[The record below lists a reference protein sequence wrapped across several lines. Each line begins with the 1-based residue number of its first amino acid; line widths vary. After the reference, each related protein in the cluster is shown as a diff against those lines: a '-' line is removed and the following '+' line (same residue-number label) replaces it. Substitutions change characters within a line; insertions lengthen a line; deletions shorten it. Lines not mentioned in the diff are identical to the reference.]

1 MAGPWE
7 QYQGQDKGPWSEYSA
22 FPQFPKPEEKPDT
35 GFTGALKS
43 SYETLKGE
51 AALVAGKTG
60 IMSLEE
66 AEKYYAGQQEKARK
80 AFKPTEE
87 GWTEAPLTKF
97 KELLGGS
104 VPYMAAPIGAA
115 VGVATLPV
123 SGTAATVLGLGA
135 AGAASAAQF
144 TGSNLARQMD
154 TGKSLAQTDLVE
166 AGTAAIPQAALDTLS
181 FKLMPGVG
189 RIFGQAGVKISD
201 DVAQQVAKKGI
212 AATAGEYALSGVK
225 IAGIEGGTEAAQ
237 QFFERLQAGLN
248 IADEEARKEYY
259 ENFIG
264 GAVLGSTIGVG
275 GRAYEKAFPRKA
287 AQADEPNVTL
297 QEKPLTTPTTL
308 ALPSPEEIILN
319 EREYDPLKNPI
330 GNFSSDELTPDQI
343 KYIDADRKA
352 NGKPKLKSYSLEDL
366 VDAVNHSDETAAAKQ
381 GIIDNLLTFK
391 TGYTGEVDLT
401 PDDVYNVARQKNV
414 ETQTQGFNDFLRRA
428 TGSEDVMNMS
438 QPQLFSAFEALSK
451 LEPSEELMILPEG
464 TNAVRFSEQ
473 QYEKA
478 LRGLESV
485 YDEFGT
491 SSLGRTSVI
500 QEIKDFA
507 GLERDA
513 DAEAL
518 YRQALRRN
526 DLEENLR
533 EVKTTEGTKTVP
545 EVSFAGKIEPLPS
558 GFDIRYQTFKQGVE
572 PAEYEIKNG
581 SVVIDRAKTAED
593 AQKVLDKQTKINQE
607 LVKRPEAEIA
617 KLEKAIA
624 NRNTALDIQRAKGFG
639 DTLGFRKLAAELDAR
654 NKVDQKS
661 IEVHRTD
668 IQNFNNPLK
677 IVPVG
682 EKPITSKKYVF
693 YEGDK
698 PVASFGD
705 KYQAEQFGIMK
716 LDEGILGQIIET
728 GPKTKGVLPKRYA
741 AFAAKEMQR
750 RKGELPKGIEV
761 RKSIYT
767 EKVDENLEKLR
778 QQLLPTLKRFGLEKV
793 GLRIVNSIAD
803 GKADGSYVQ
812 ALIKIAVDA
821 KNPMGTLRHES
832 IHALKELGAFTPE
845 EWKVLSNKAKSE
857 WIGKYIKPNMLNA
870 YREQYLAENK
880 SLKGFDE
887 YIQEEA
893 IAEAFADFANTKP
906 PAGLIGNLFFRLNK
920 FFEALG
926 NAFKRLGFK
935 TANDI
940 FQKVERGE
948 AKPTKVAVSEKE
960 KLQFKPEDFSQI
972 ESGLDGYLTEQ
983 EENLRQN
990 YIYNNR
996 GRNELG
1002 KALENNDA
1010 YQDALQQNLDAIG
1023 TPNTITMYRG
1033 RDITK
1038 RWTDSQGKYL
1048 NVSSSKKLAENFRK
1062 ASMTKPE
1069 NWTVDTF
1076 LVPKDAIIGLGHPE
1090 EREFIINMNKGVE
1103 IVGIT
1108 AEPTTIENI
1117 VQPKLKVPEEIRK
1130 IGENL
1135 VGAPPNA
1142 RTVKDRTA
1150 LVRKMTN
1157 LLEHPYSMYDD
1168 SKGWYERSGD
1178 TIRQIA
1184 RGDEKLMEKIVRL
1197 MSLYSQANSLG
1208 GNVTALV
1215 KSLSQLAKGESTA
1228 YAGRFPSTTAEVIPQ
1243 ILAAKNFDT
1252 DLKGVND
1259 KLMNFYHNLHDGTFK
1274 DDTFED
1280 STTIDR
1286 WMMRLFG
1293 YPHNEDREAGG
1304 ASAVSATQYKY
1315 AKDLIRRIAE
1325 ANEKK
1330 TGEKLAPRQI
1340 QAVLWTYVK
1349 NSSDAA
1355 KAKEEGRPFK
1365 PTTVDFSDYINRAT
1379 ANITWESRPSTSIDL
1394 IPGIHKASR
1403 KEQDDFN
1410 RAVRKI
1416 FENDDGSSKIFEL
1429 LNEGVLYSSQN
1440 SIGAY
1445 ENQIAPNVITRLV
1458 LEKDDKGHVTEIADK
1473 AAAIIGY
1480 VTKQD
1485 AVPWYRADPTAS
1497 GKMASKGYKVST
1509 TETVT
1514 PEFEEKLF
1522 KHLDKEMP
1530 GVGFTRVDNSF
1541 DFINFRGDDGKPF
1554 FMSDKEYIT
1563 KLQKAL
1569 ETFSPDV
1576 DFTIDPFKTES
1587 AYIFNNWKENPD
1599 GQSYLERFGSRQLSD
1614 IRPTLDNWSK
1624 AYTDLAEQY
1633 GREYGWDKGEGLQK
1647 GERARIRPP
1656 ETEEFKDWIGDSVAV
1671 DENLNPILFY
1681 HGTDQDITTF
1691 KPSKE
1696 GALGKGIYLTPDP
1709 EYASNYTRE
1718 SQFGEK
1724 RGTGANVIPLY
1735 ARVEFPLIINYKR
1748 GFDPAI
1754 QALEKLGLS
1763 NDKAAD
1769 IVEKAYEDKGN
1780 LTGEIMSRA
1789 KKVGHDA
1796 IFYMDEDGKTI
1807 REAVVFDPR
1816 QVKSAFAQKPT
1827 KESKDIRYSLRDTV
1841 DPTIWGSVDRTTTKR
1856 EEKGFIQRLLSSIF
1870 PDSAADFRFKY
1881 INALEG
1887 IERQTKEKGRLFGDK
1902 ELLAENSA
1910 LAAALQS
1917 LRAAGVAASSFRDGI
1932 PVYDKGYTYVTD
1944 NDGKNKGLIPI
1955 FEPLAKY
1962 GDPEIFR
1969 LFQFYAATKRGK
1981 RLMADGREKLF
1992 TADDIAKGEALEKQ
2006 FPEFKTVFNEYQ
2018 IYNKGLVDYMKA
2030 TGVISDAEAKIWT
2043 QNWDYIPFYRQLEG
2057 DTTAGPKVFSS
2068 LSGVSKPKKLKGGQ
2082 EELADFM
2089 ETIVRNSRAAIEAGM
2104 KNEAARRAIRDAKAL
2119 GTAEE
2124 LKESDTGADIVN
2136 VKENGKTK
2144 YYRVADPLLVKSM
2157 QSLNMPQLEL
2167 ISFLGKPA
2175 EILRNFVT
2183 KDPGFILA
2191 NLGRDSLQA
2200 WITSGTKMRPVVDTF
2215 QEFGNTLFKQS
2226 PVANALARAGMTGYD
2241 FAGDVKSTSDQV
2253 MKELRKRGGA
2263 RTVGEKALL
2272 PISALWDALEQGS
2285 HASDMATRV
2294 AIYKQTLERTGS
2306 EAEAMYQAMEVL
2318 NFSRRG
2324 ASPTVRMLAAM
2335 IPFLNARI
2343 QGLDVLYRSGWGEMA
2358 TENKDA
2364 MKKAFAVRAL
2374 TMMGMSMLYWFLVS
2388 DEDEYKK
2395 LTKEER
2401 DNYWIVPGL
2410 EVGDKPF
2417 RFPIP
2422 FELGVIFKVIP
2433 ERVLETAFGSDTG
2446 KDLKES
2452 MVRQLTGTLAV
2463 SPPQAFLPI
2472 LENLTNYSLFTGEPL
2487 VGRGLQDLEPKYQFT
2502 SGTSQ
2507 MFKDLGAL
2515 TNISP
2520 IKIENLVRGYT
2531 GTLGTYAV
2539 QALDAIYRG
2548 EGDPVKATMRTEQMP
2563 VIKRFFATDSGTVS
2577 AYYDLKEEVDT
2588 AVRTVNMLE
2597 RTGKGEELREYLQG
2611 KGKVYLMKDYVNALE
2626 KNMKQIREARRVIL
2640 DSKDKTADEK
2650 RQYLDSLHDM
2660 EVRLTENIRSIRKQF
2675 Q

>member
-7 QYQGQDKGPWSEYSA
+7 QYQGQEKGPWSQYSSVSTE
-22 FPQFPKPEEKPDT
+22 PEVKPDT
-35 GFTGALKS
+35 GFTGAAKS
-43 SYETLKGE
+43 SYEMLKGE
-51 AALVAGKTG
+51 AALLAGKTG
-60 IMSLEE
+60 IMGLEE
-66 AEKYYAGQQEKARK
+66 AEKYYLGQQDKARK

-104 VPYMAAPIGAA
+104 VPYMAAPIAAGAA
-115 VGVATLPV
+115 AAALPV
-123 SGTAATVLGLGA
+123 TGIAGTALALGA
-135 AGAASAAQF
+135 AGAASATQF
-144 TGSNLARQMD
+144 TGSNLSRQMD
-154 TGKSLAQTDLVE
+154 TGKSLAQTDLLN
-166 AGTAAIPQAALDTLS
+166 AGATAIPQAALDTLS
-181 FKLMPGVG
+181 FKLMPGIG
-189 RIFGQAGVKISD
+189 RIFNQAGVKISD
-201 DVAQQVAKKGI
+201 DVAQEVAKKGI
-212 AATAGEYALSGVK
+212 AATAGEYALSGAK

-248 IADEEARKEYY
+248 IADEEARKEYF
-259 ENFIG
+259 ESFVG
-264 GAVLGSTIGVG
+264 GAVLGGTIGVG
-275 GRAYEKAFPRKA
+275 GRAYERAFPRKET
-287 AQADEPNVTL
+287 DLTKSTL

-343 KYIDADRKA
+343 KYIDIDRKA

-381 GIIDNLLTFK
+381 GIIDNLLTVK
-391 TGYTGEVDLT
+391 TGYTGEVELT
-401 PDDVYNVARQKNV
+401 PDDIYNVSRQKNV
-414 ETQTQGFNDFLRRA
+414 ETKTQGFNDFLRRA

-451 LEPSEELMILPEG
+451 LDTSPELMILPEG
-464 TNAVRFSEQ
+464 TNAVRFSEK
-473 QYEKA
+473 QYENA

-518 YRQALRRN
+518 YRQAIRRN

-533 EVKTTEGTKTVP
+533 EIKTTEGAKTVP

-558 GFDIRYQTFKQGVE
+558 GFDIRYQSFKQGVE
-572 PAEYEIKNG
+572 PESYEVKNG
-581 SVVIDRAKTAED
+581 SVVIQKVKTAEE
-593 AQKVLDKQTKINQE
+593 AQKVLDKQTKINEQ
-607 LVKRPEAEIA
+607 LAKRPEAEIA
-617 KLEKAIA
+617 KIEKAIA
-624 NRNTALDIQRAKGFG
+624 NRNNALDIQRAKGFG

-654 NKVDQKS
+654 NKVDEKS
-661 IEVHRTD
+661 IEVHRAD
-668 IQNFNNPLK
+668 IQNFTNPLK
-677 IVPVG
+677 IEPVG

-698 PVASFGD
+698 PLASFGD
-705 KYQAEQFGIMK
+705 KYQAEEFGIMK

-750 RKGELPKGIEV
+750 RKGELPKGIEIK
-761 RKSIYT
+761 KSIYN
-767 EKVDENLEKLR
+767 EKVDENLDKLR
-778 QQLLPTLKRFGLEKV
+778 QQLLPALKRFGLEKV
-793 GLRIVNSIAD
+793 GLRIVNSVAD

-845 EWKVLSNKAKSE
+845 EWKVLTNKAKSE

-880 SLKGFDE
+880 NLKGFDE

-906 PAGLIGNLFFRLNK
+906 PAGLIGNIFFRLNN

-926 NAFKRLGFK
+926 NTFKRLGFK
-935 TANDI
+935 TAADV
-940 FQKVERGE
+940 FKKVERGE
-948 AKPTKVAVSEKE
+948 AKPTKAPVAEAEKFKAKEEPEPE
-960 KLQFKPEDFSQI
+960 KP
-972 ESGLDGYLTEQ
+972 
-983 EENLRQN
+983 
-990 YIYNNR
+990 
-996 GRNELG
+996 
-1002 KALENNDA
+1002 
-1010 YQDALQQNLDAIG
+1010 
-1023 TPNTITMYRG
+1023 
-1033 RDITK
+1033 
-1038 RWTDSQGKYL
+1038 
-1048 NVSSSKKLAENFRK
+1048 
-1062 ASMTKPE
+1062 
-1069 NWTVDTF
+1069 
-1076 LVPKDAIIGLGHPE
+1076 
-1090 EREFIINMNKGVE
+1090 
-1103 IVGIT
+1103 
-1108 AEPTTIENI
+1108 
-1117 VQPKLKVPEEIRK
+1117 RK
-1130 IGENL
+1130 IGSRI
-1135 VGAPPNA
+1135 VGSPPDA
-1142 RTVKDRTA
+1142 QTEQARTA
-1150 LVRKMTN
+1150 LVKKMTN
-1157 LLEHPYSMYDD
+1157 LLEHPYAMYDE
-1168 SKGWYERSGD
+1168 SKDWYERSGD
-1178 TIRQIA
+1178 TIRQIT
-1184 RGDEKLMEKIVRL
+1184 RGDNALMEKVVRL
-1197 MSLYSQANSLG
+1197 MSIYSQANSLG

-1215 KSLSQLAKGESTA
+1215 KSLSQLASGEPTA
-1228 YAGRFPSTTAEVIPQ
+1228 VAGRFPEQTSKIIPEA
-1243 ILAAKNFDT
+1243 LAAKEFDT
-1252 DLKGVND
+1252 NLRGVDD
-1259 KLMNFYHNLHDGTFK
+1259 KLMNFYRNLHDGAFK
-1274 DDTFED
+1274 QNTFEN
-1280 STTIDR
+1280 SSTIDR

-1293 YPHNEDREAGG
+1293 YPHSEDREVGG
-1304 ASAVSATQYKY
+1304 ANSVSATQYKY
-1315 AKDLIRRIAE
+1315 AKDLISRIAD

-1330 TGEKLAPRQI
+1330 TGEKLSPRQI
-1340 QAVLWTYVK
+1340 QAVLWTYVR
-1349 NSSDAA
+1349 NTSDAA
-1355 KAKEEGRPFK
+1355 KAEKEGKKFEPK
-1365 PTTVDFSDYINRAT
+1365 AVDFSDYINRAT

-1403 KEQDDFN
+1403 KDQDDFN
-1410 RAVRKI
+1410 RAVRNI
-1416 FENDDGSSKIFEL
+1416 FENKDGSSKIFEL

-1458 LEKDDKGHVTEIADK
+1458 LEKDEKGHVTELADK

-1497 GKMASKGYKVST
+1497 GKMASKGYKVIT
-1509 TETVT
+1509 GETIT
-1514 PEFEEKLF
+1514 PEFEDKLF
-1522 KHLDKEMP
+1522 KHLNTAMP

-1554 FMSDKEYIT
+1554 FMSDKEYIK
-1563 KLQKAL
+1563 KLQDAL
-1569 ETFSPDV
+1569 ETFSSDV
-1576 DFTIDPFKTES
+1576 TFNIKPFKTES
-1587 AYIFNNWKENPD
+1587 AYISNNWKEDTN
-1599 GQSYLERFGSRQLSD
+1599 GEGYLGRFGSRQLTD
-1614 IRPTLDNWSK
+1614 IQPTLDDWSK
-1624 AYTDLAEQY
+1624 AYTDLADKY
-1633 GREYGWDKGEGLQK
+1633 GKEYGWDKGEGLQR
-1647 GERARIRPP
+1647 GERARIKPP
-1656 ETEEFKDWIGDSVAV
+1656 ETEEFKEYIGDSVAI
-1671 DENLNPILFY
+1671 DENGNPILFY

-1696 GALGKGIYLTPDP
+1696 GALGKGIYITPNA
-1709 EYASNYTRE
+1709 EYASSYTE
-1718 SQFGEK
+1718 ENAFGEK

-1735 ARVEFPLIINYKR
+1735 ARVENPVVITYKL
-1748 GFDPAI
+1748 GYDPAV
-1754 QALEKLGLS
+1754 QALEALGV
-1763 NDKAAD
+1763 NTDKAID
-1769 IVEKAYEDKGN
+1769 IIEKANEEKGN
-1780 LTGEIMSRA
+1780 PTTEIMSRA
-1789 KKVGHDA
+1789 KKAGHDA
-1796 IFYMDEDGKTI
+1796 IFYMEEDGKTI
-1807 REAVVFDPR
+1807 REAVVFDPS

-1841 DPTIWGSVDRTTTKR
+1841 DPSIWGSVDRTTTKR

-1887 IERQTKEKGRLFGDK
+1887 IERQTTKKGEMFGEK

-1917 LRAAGVAASSFRDGI
+1917 MRAAGVAASSFRDGI

-1962 GDPEIFR
+1962 GDAEIYR
-1969 LFQFYAATKRGK
+1969 LFQFYAATRRGK
-1981 RLMADGREKLF
+1981 RLMADGRERLF
-1992 TADDIAKGEALEKQ
+1992 TPEDITKGDALEKQ

-2043 QNWDYIPFYRQLEG
+2043 QNWDYIPFYRQLDGES
-2057 DTTAGPKVFSS
+2057 TAGPKVFSS
-2068 LSGVSKPKKLKGGQ
+2068 LSGVSKPKKLKGGE

-2104 KNEAARRAIRDAKAL
+2104 KNEAARRAVRDAKAL
-2119 GTAEE
+2119 GTAQE
-2124 LKESDTGADIVN
+2124 LKESETGNDIVN
-2136 VKENGKTK
+2136 IKENGKTK
-2144 YYRVADPLLVKSM
+2144 YYRVDDPLLVKSM
-2157 QSLNMPQLEL
+2157 QALNMPQLEL

-2175 EILRNFVT
+2175 ELLRNFVT

-2200 WITSGTKMRPVVDTF
+2200 WITSGTKMRPVIDTF

-2241 FAGDVKSTSDQV
+2241 FAGDVKSTSEQV
-2253 MKELRKRGGA
+2253 MKELRKRGDA
-2263 RTVGEKALL
+2263 RTTGEKALL
-2272 PISALWDALEQGS
+2272 PITALWDALEQGS

-2324 ASPTVRMLAAM
+2324 ASPTIRMLAAM

-2343 QGLDVLYRSGWGEMA
+2343 QGLDVLYRSGWGKMA
-2358 TENKDA
+2358 TENKDV

-2388 DEDEYKK
+2388 DTEEYEK

-2401 DNYWIVPGL
+2401 DNYWIVPGVEL
-2410 EVGDKPF
+2410 NGKPF

-2422 FELGVIFKVIP
+2422 FELGVVFKVIP

-2452 MVRQLTGTLAV
+2452 MFRQLTGTLGV

-2507 MFKDLGAL
+2507 MSKDLGAQL
-2515 TNISP
+2515 NISP

-2563 VIKRFFATDSGTVS
+2563 IIKRFFATDAGTVA

-2588 AVRTVNMLE
+2588 AVRTVNFLE
-2597 RTGKGEELREYLQG
+2597 RTGDMEGMREYLEG
-2611 KGKVYLMKDYVNALE
+2611 KGKVYLLKDYIRSLE
-2626 KNMKQIREARRVIL
+2626 NDMKQIREARRVINE
-2640 DSKDKTADEK
+2640 SKDKPADEK
-2650 RQYLDSLHDM
+2650 REYLDRLHDM
-2660 EVRLTENIRSIRKQF
+2660 EIQLTQNIRAIRKQN
-2675 Q
+2675 

>member
-7 QYQGQDKGPWSEYSA
+7 QYQGQEKGPWSQYASVSTE
-22 FPQFPKPEEKPDT
+22 PEVKPDT

-51 AALVAGKTG
+51 AALLAGKTG
-60 IMSLEE
+60 IMSLDE

-87 GWTEAPLTKF
+87 GWTEAPVTKF

-104 VPYMAAPIGAA
+104 VPYMAAPLAAAGAA
-115 VGVATLPV
+115 AALPVTGTVATV
-123 SGTAATVLGLGA
+123 ATLGA

-144 TGSNLARQMD
+144 TGSNLSRQMD
-154 TGKSLAQTDLVE
+154 TGKSLAQTDLLE
-166 AGTAAIPQAALDTLS
+166 AGSAAIPQAALDTLS
-181 FKLMPGVG
+181 FKLMPGIG
-189 RIFGQAGVKISD
+189 RIFNQAGVKITD
-201 DVAQQVAKKGI
+201 DVARDVAKKGI

-264 GAVLGSTIGVG
+264 GAVLGGTIGVG

-287 AQADEPNVTL
+287 EQPDLTASTL

-330 GNFSSDELTPDQI
+330 GNFSSDELTPEQI
-343 KYIDADRKA
+343 KYIDNDRKA

-381 GIIDNLLTFK
+381 GIIDNLLTVK
-391 TGYTGEVDLT
+391 TGYKSEVDLT
-401 PDDVYNVARQKNV
+401 PDDIYNVAQQKNV

-451 LEPSEELMILPEG
+451 LEPSEELLILPEG
-464 TNAVRFSEQ
+464 TNAVRFSEK

-478 LRGLESV
+478 LAGLESV

-572 PAEYEIKNG
+572 PEAYEIKNG
-581 SVVIDRAKTAED
+581 SVVIDRAKTKEEAD
-593 AQKVLDKQTKINQE
+593 KILDKQTKINEQ
-607 LVKRPEAEIA
+607 LVKKPEADIA

-624 NRNTALDIQRAKGFG
+624 NRNAALDVQRAKGYG
-639 DTLGFRKLAAELDAR
+639 DTLGFRKLSAELDAR

-661 IEVHRTD
+661 IEVHQAD
-668 IQNFNNPLK
+668 IQNFRNPLK

-682 EKPITSKKYVF
+682 EKPVTKQKYVM
-693 YEGDK
+693 YEGEK
-698 PVASFGD
+698 PVASFGE
-705 KYQAEQFGIMK
+705 KAQAEEYGIMK
-716 LDEGILGQIIET
+716 LDEDMLQRIIET

-741 AFAAKEMQR
+741 AYAAKEMKR

-761 RKSIYT
+761 KKSIYT
-767 EKVDENLEKLR
+767 DKVDENFEKLR
-778 QQLLPTLKRFGLEKV
+778 QQLLPALKRFGLEKV
-793 GLRIVNSIAD
+793 GLRVVKSIAD
-803 GKADGSYVQ
+803 GKADGSYIQ
-812 ALIKIAVDA
+812 ELIKVAYDA
-821 KNPMGTLRHES
+821 KNPMATLRHES
-832 IHALKELGAFTPE
+832 IHALKELGAFTPD
-845 EWKVLSNKAKSE
+845 EWKVLTNKAKSD
-857 WIGKYIKPNMLNA
+857 WIKKYIKPNIMEG
-870 YREQYLAENK
+870 YRNQYIAENGN
-880 SLKGFDE
+880 LRGFDE
-887 YIQEEA
+887 FIQEEA

-906 PAGLIGNLFFRLNK
+906 PAGLIGNIFFRIGRL
-920 FFEALG
+920 FEALG
-926 NAFKRLGFK
+926 NTFKRLGFK
-935 TANDI
+935 TADDI

-948 AKPTKVAVSEKE
+948 AKPTRAAVSEAE
-960 KLQFKPEDFSQI
+960 KFKQAEEQPE
-972 ESGLDGYLTEQ
+972 
-983 EENLRQN
+983 
-990 YIYNNR
+990 
-996 GRNELG
+996 
-1002 KALENNDA
+1002 
-1010 YQDALQQNLDAIG
+1010 
-1023 TPNTITMYRG
+1023 
-1033 RDITK
+1033 
-1038 RWTDSQGKYL
+1038 
-1048 NVSSSKKLAENFRK
+1048 
-1062 ASMTKPE
+1062 
-1069 NWTVDTF
+1069 
-1076 LVPKDAIIGLGHPE
+1076 
-1090 EREFIINMNKGVE
+1090 
-1103 IVGIT
+1103 
-1108 AEPTTIENI
+1108 
-1117 VQPKLKVPEEIRK
+1117 QPRK
-1130 IGENL
+1130 IGKRI
-1135 VGAPPNA
+1135 VGAPPDVSTEQA
-1142 RTVKDRTA
+1142 RTA
-1150 LVRKMTN
+1150 LVKKMTN
-1157 LLEHPYSMYDD
+1157 LLEHPYAMYDE
-1168 SKGWYERSGD
+1168 SKDWYERSGD
-1178 TIRQIA
+1178 TIRQVA
-1184 RGDEKLMEKIVRL
+1184 RGDAQLMEKIVRL
-1197 MSLYSQANSLG
+1197 MSIYSQANSLG

-1215 KSLSQLAKGESTA
+1215 KSLGQLARGEPTA
-1228 YAGRFPSTTAEVIPQ
+1228 VAGRFPEQTSKIIPEA
-1243 ILAAKNFDT
+1243 LAAKEFDT
-1252 DLKGVND
+1252 NLKGVSD
-1259 KLMNFYHNLHDGTFK
+1259 KLMNFYRNLHDGTFK
-1274 DDTFED
+1274 QNTFED

-1293 YPHNEDREAGG
+1293 YPHTEDREAGG

-1315 AKDLIRRIAE
+1315 AKDLIRRIAD

-1349 NSSDAA
+1349 NMSDAA
-1355 KAKEEGRPFK
+1355 KAKDEGKKFEPSAI
-1365 PTTVDFSDYINRAT
+1365 DFSDYINRAT

-1416 FENDDGSSKIFEL
+1416 FENKDGSSKIFEL
-1429 LNEGVLYSSQN
+1429 LKEGVLYSSQN

-1458 LEKDDKGHVTEIADK
+1458 LERDGKDYVNEIADK

-1497 GKMASKGYKVST
+1497 GKFASKGYKVST
-1509 TETVT
+1509 GETIT
-1514 PEFEEKLF
+1514 PEFEERLF
-1522 KHLDKEMP
+1522 KHLDSAMP

-1554 FMSDKEYIT
+1554 FMSDKEYIK
-1563 KLQKAL
+1563 KLQSAL
-1569 ETFSPDV
+1569 ETFAPDV

-1599 GQSYLERFGSRQLSD
+1599 GQGYLERFSPRQLTD
-1614 IRPTLDNWSK
+1614 IRATLDDWSK
-1624 AYTDLAEQY
+1624 AYTDLANQY
-1633 GREYGWDKGEGLQK
+1633 GKEYGWDKREGGGEAEG
-1647 GERARIRPP
+1647 GVEPTAP
-1656 ETEEFKDWIGDSVAV
+1656 
-1671 DENLNPILFY
+1671 
-1681 HGTDQDITTF
+1681 
-1691 KPSKE
+1691 KE
-1696 GALGKGIYLTPDP
+1696 K
-1709 EYASNYTRE
+1709 
-1718 SQFGEK
+1718 F
-1724 RGTGANVIPLY
+1724 
-1735 ARVEFPLIINYKR
+1735 
-1748 GFDPAI
+1748 
-1754 QALEKLGLS
+1754 
-1763 NDKAAD
+1763 
-1769 IVEKAYEDKGN
+1769 
-1780 LTGEIMSRA
+1780 
-1789 KKVGHDA
+1789 
-1796 IFYMDEDGKTI
+1796 
-1807 REAVVFDPR
+1807 
-1816 QVKSAFAQKPT
+1816 
-1827 KESKDIRYSLRDTV
+1827 SLRDTV
-1841 DPTIWGSVDRTTTKR
+1841 DPSIWGSVDRTTTKR
-1856 EEKGFIQRLLSSIF
+1856 EQKGFIERLLTAIF

-1917 LRAAGVAASSFRDGI
+1917 LRAAGVAAASFRDGI
-1932 PVYDKGYTYVTD
+1932 PVFRKGYTYVTD

-1962 GDPEIFR
+1962 GDPEIYR
-1969 LFQFYAATKRGK
+1969 LFQFYAGTKRGK

-1992 TADDIAKGEALEKQ
+1992 TPEDIAKGEALEKQ
-2006 FPEFKTVFNEYQ
+2006 FPEFKTVFDEYQ
-2018 IYNKGLVDYMKA
+2018 TYNKGLVDFMKD

-2043 QNWDYIPFYRQLEG
+2043 QNWDYIPFYRQLDGES
-2057 DTTAGPKVFSS
+2057 TAGPKVFSA

-2089 ETIVRNSRAAIEAGM
+2089 ETVVRNSRAAIEAGM
-2104 KNEAARRAIRDAKAL
+2104 KNEAARRAVRDAKAL

-2124 LKESDTGADIVN
+2124 LKESETGADIVN
-2136 VKENGKTK
+2136 VKENGQTK

-2167 ISFLGKPA
+2167 IAFLGKPA

-2200 WITSGTKMRPVVDTF
+2200 WITSGTKMTPVVDTF
-2215 QEFGNTLFKQS
+2215 KEFGNELFKRS

-2241 FAGDVKSTSDQV
+2241 FAGDVKSTSEQV
-2253 MKELRKRGGA
+2253 MKELRKRGDA
-2263 RTVGEKALL
+2263 RTTTEKALL
-2272 PISALWDALEQGS
+2272 PITALWDALEQGS
-2285 HASDMATRV
+2285 HASDMATRI

-2324 ASPTVRMLAAM
+2324 ASPTIRMLAAM

-2374 TMMGMSMLYWFLVS
+2374 TMMGMSMMYWFLVS

-2410 EVGDKPF
+2410 EVGGKPF

-2422 FELGVIFKVIP
+2422 FELGVVFKVIP

-2452 MVRQLTGTLAV
+2452 MIRQLTSTLGV

-2472 LENLTNYSLFTGEPL
+2472 LENVANYSFFTGEPL
-2487 VGRGLQDLEPKYQFT
+2487 VSRGLQDLEPRYQFT

-2507 MFKDLGAL
+2507 MARDLGAQL
-2515 TNISP
+2515 NISP
-2520 IKIENLVRGYT
+2520 IKIENILRGYT

-2548 EGDPVKATMRTEQMP
+2548 EGDPVKATTRMEQLP
-2563 VIKRFFATDSGTVS
+2563 VIKRFFASDSGTVA
-2577 AYYDLKEEVDT
+2577 AYYDLKGEVDT
-2588 AVRTVNMLE
+2588 AVRTVNLLE
-2597 RTGKGEELREYLQG
+2597 RTGDVETLKEYLGG
-2611 KGKVYLMKDYVNALE
+2611 KGKVYLLKDYVSSLE
-2626 KNMKQIREARRVIL
+2626 KDMKQIREARRIINESR
-2640 DSKDKTADEK
+2640 DRTPDEK
-2650 RQYLDSLHDM
+2650 REYLDRLHDM
-2660 EVRLTENIRSIRKQF
+2660 EVQLTENIRAMRKQY

>member
-7 QYQGQDKGPWSEYSA
+7 QYQGQEKGPWSQYSSVSTE
-22 FPQFPKPEEKPDT
+22 PEVKPDT
-35 GFTGALKS
+35 GFTGAAKS
-43 SYETLKGE
+43 SYEMLKGE
-51 AALVAGKTG
+51 AALLAGKTG
-60 IMSLEE
+60 IMGLEE
-66 AEKYYAGQQEKARK
+66 AEKYYLGQQDKARK

-104 VPYMAAPIGAA
+104 VPYMAAPIAAGAA
-115 VGVATLPV
+115 AAALPVTGVA
-123 SGTAATVLGLGA
+123 GTVLALGA
-135 AGAASAAQF
+135 AGAASATQF
-144 TGSNLARQMD
+144 TGSNLSRQMD
-154 TGKSLAQTDLVE
+154 TGKSLAQTDLLN
-166 AGTAAIPQAALDTLS
+166 AGATAIPQAALDTLS
-181 FKLMPGVG
+181 FKLMPGIG
-189 RIFGQAGVKISD
+189 RIFSQAGVKISD
-201 DVAQQVAKKGI
+201 DVAQEVAKKGI
-212 AATAGEYALSGVK
+212 AATAGEYALSGAK

-248 IADEEARKEYY
+248 IADEEARKEYF
-259 ENFIG
+259 ESFVG
-264 GAVLGSTIGVG
+264 GAVLGGTIGVG
-275 GRAYEKAFPRKA
+275 GRAYERAFPRKA
-287 AQADEPNVTL
+287 GETDLTKSTL

-381 GIIDNLLTFK
+381 GIIDNLLTVK
-391 TGYTGEVDLT
+391 TGYTGEVELT
-401 PDDVYNVARQKNV
+401 PDDIYNVSRQKNV
-414 ETQTQGFNDFLRRA
+414 ETKTQGFNDFLRRA

-451 LEPSEELMILPEG
+451 LDTSPELMILPEG
-464 TNAVRFSEQ
+464 TNAVRFSEK
-473 QYEKA
+473 QYENA

-533 EVKTTEGTKTVP
+533 EIKTTEGTKTVP

-558 GFDIRYQTFKQGVE
+558 GFDIRYQSFKQGVE
-572 PAEYEIKNG
+572 PEFYEVKNG
-581 SVVIDRAKTAED
+581 SVVIQKVKTAEE
-593 AQKVLDKQTKINQE
+593 AQKVLDKQTKINEQ
-607 LVKRPEAEIA
+607 LAKRPEAEIA
-617 KLEKAIA
+617 KIEKAIA
-624 NRNTALDIQRAKGFG
+624 NRNNALDIQRAKGFG
-639 DTLGFRKLAAELDAR
+639 DTLGFRKLAAEMDAR
-654 NKVDQKS
+654 NKVDEKS

-668 IQNFNNPLK
+668 IQNFTNPLK
-677 IVPVG
+677 IEPVG

-698 PVASFGD
+698 PLASFGD
-705 KYQAEQFGIMK
+705 KYQAEEFGIMK
-716 LDEGILGQIIET
+716 LDEGILGKIIET

-761 RKSIYT
+761 KKSIYT
-767 EKVDENLEKLR
+767 EKVDENLDKLR

-845 EWKVLSNKAKSE
+845 EWKVLTNKAKSE

-880 SLKGFDE
+880 NLKGFDE

-906 PAGLIGNLFFRLNK
+906 PAGLIGNIFFRLNN

-926 NAFKRLGFK
+926 NTFKRLGFK
-935 TANDI
+935 TAADV
-940 FQKVERGE
+940 FKKVERGE
-948 AKPTKVAVSEKE
+948 AKPTKAPVAEAEKFKAKEEPEPE
-960 KLQFKPEDFSQI
+960 KP
-972 ESGLDGYLTEQ
+972 
-983 EENLRQN
+983 
-990 YIYNNR
+990 
-996 GRNELG
+996 
-1002 KALENNDA
+1002 
-1010 YQDALQQNLDAIG
+1010 
-1023 TPNTITMYRG
+1023 
-1033 RDITK
+1033 
-1038 RWTDSQGKYL
+1038 
-1048 NVSSSKKLAENFRK
+1048 
-1062 ASMTKPE
+1062 
-1069 NWTVDTF
+1069 
-1076 LVPKDAIIGLGHPE
+1076 
-1090 EREFIINMNKGVE
+1090 
-1103 IVGIT
+1103 
-1108 AEPTTIENI
+1108 
-1117 VQPKLKVPEEIRK
+1117 RK
-1130 IGENL
+1130 IGSRI
-1135 VGAPPNA
+1135 VGSPPDA
-1142 RTVKDRTA
+1142 QTEQARTA
-1150 LVRKMTN
+1150 LVKKMTN
-1157 LLEHPYSMYDD
+1157 LLEHPYAMYDE
-1168 SKGWYERSGD
+1168 SKDWYERSGD
-1178 TIRQIA
+1178 TIRQIT
-1184 RGDEKLMEKIVRL
+1184 RGDNALMEKVVRL
-1197 MSLYSQANSLG
+1197 MSIYSQANSLG

-1215 KSLSQLAKGESTA
+1215 KSLSQLASGEPTA
-1228 YAGRFPSTTAEVIPQ
+1228 VAGRFPEQTSKIIPEA
-1243 ILAAKNFDT
+1243 LAAKEFDT
-1252 DLKGVND
+1252 NLRGVDD
-1259 KLMNFYHNLHDGTFK
+1259 KLMNFYRNLHDGAFK
-1274 DDTFED
+1274 QNTFEN
-1280 STTIDR
+1280 SSTIDR

-1293 YPHNEDREAGG
+1293 YPHSEDREVGG
-1304 ASAVSATQYKY
+1304 ANSVSATQYKY
-1315 AKDLIRRIAE
+1315 AKDLISRIAD

-1340 QAVLWTYVK
+1340 QAVLWTYVR
-1349 NSSDAA
+1349 NTSDAA
-1355 KAKEEGRPFK
+1355 KAEKEGKKFEPK
-1365 PTTVDFSDYINRAT
+1365 AIDFSDYINRAT

-1403 KEQDDFN
+1403 KDQDDFN
-1410 RAVRKI
+1410 RAVRNI
-1416 FENDDGSSKIFEL
+1416 FENKDGSSKIFEL

-1458 LEKDDKGHVTEIADK
+1458 LEKDEKGHVTELADK

-1497 GKMASKGYKVST
+1497 GKMASKGYKVIT
-1509 TETVT
+1509 GETIT
-1514 PEFEEKLF
+1514 PEFEDKLF
-1522 KHLDKEMP
+1522 KHLNTAMP

-1554 FMSDKEYIT
+1554 FMSDKEYIK
-1563 KLQKAL
+1563 KLQDAL
-1569 ETFSPDV
+1569 ETFSSDV
-1576 DFTIDPFKTES
+1576 TFNIKPFKTES
-1587 AYIFNNWKENPD
+1587 AYISNNWKEDTN
-1599 GQSYLERFGSRQLSD
+1599 GEGYLGRFGSRQLTD
-1614 IRPTLDNWSK
+1614 IQPTLDDWSK
-1624 AYTDLAEQY
+1624 AYTDLADKY
-1633 GREYGWDKGEGLQK
+1633 GREYGWDKDEGGEGEGVER
-1647 GERARIRPP
+1647 GERLQIRAP
-1656 ETEEFKDWIGDSVAV
+1656 ETEEFKDWIGDSVAI
-1671 DENLNPILFY
+1671 DENFNPILFY
-1681 HGTDQDITTF
+1681 HGTDQDIKTF
-1691 KPSKE
+1691 KLSKE
-1696 GALGKGIYLTPDP
+1696 GALGKGIYITPDP

-1724 RGTGANVIPLY
+1724 RETGANVIPLY
-1735 ARVEFPLIINYKR
+1735 ARVENPLRFNYKYGR
-1748 GFDPAI
+1748 DPAI
-1754 QALEKLGLS
+1754 QALETLGLS
-1763 NDKAAD
+1763 NDKAVN

-1780 LTGEIMSRA
+1780 LTSEIMSRA

-1796 IFYMDEDGKTI
+1796 IFYMQEDGKTI
-1807 REAVVFDPR
+1807 REAVVFEPN
-1816 QVKSAFAQKPT
+1816 QLKSVFNQKP
-1827 KESKDIRYSLRDTV
+1827 SYSADIRFSLRDTV
-1841 DPTIWGSVDRTTTKR
+1841 DPSIWGSVDRTTTKR

-1887 IERQTKEKGRLFGDK
+1887 IERQTTKKGEIFGEK

-1917 LRAAGVAASSFRDGI
+1917 MRAAGVAASSFRDGI

-1962 GDPEIFR
+1962 GDAEIYR
-1969 LFQFYAATKRGK
+1969 LFQFYAATRRGK
-1981 RLMADGREKLF
+1981 RLMADGRERLF
-1992 TADDIAKGEALEKQ
+1992 TPEDITKGDALEKQ

-2043 QNWDYIPFYRQLEG
+2043 QNWDYIPFYRQLDGES
-2057 DTTAGPKVFSS
+2057 TAGPKVFSS
-2068 LSGVSKPKKLKGGQ
+2068 LSGVSKPKKLKGGE

-2089 ETIVRNSRAAIEAGM
+2089 ETVVRNARAAIEAGM
-2104 KNEAARRAIRDAKAL
+2104 KNEAARRAVRDAKAL
-2119 GTAEE
+2119 GTAQE
-2124 LKESDTGADIVN
+2124 LTESETGNDIVN
-2136 VKENGKTK
+2136 IKENGKTK
-2144 YYRVADPLLVKSM
+2144 YYRVDDPLLVKSM
-2157 QSLNMPQLEL
+2157 QALNMPQLEL

-2175 EILRNFVT
+2175 ELLRNFVT

-2253 MKELRKRGGA
+2253 MKELRKRGDA
-2263 RTVGEKALL
+2263 RTTGEKALL
-2272 PISALWDALEQGS
+2272 PITALWDALEQGS

-2324 ASPTVRMLAAM
+2324 ASPTIRMLAAM

-2343 QGLDVLYRSGWGEMA
+2343 QGLDVLYRSGWGKMA
-2358 TENKDA
+2358 TENKDV

-2388 DEDEYKK
+2388 DTEEYEK

-2401 DNYWIVPGL
+2401 DNYWIVPGVEL
-2410 EVGDKPF
+2410 NGKPF

-2422 FELGVIFKVIP
+2422 FELGVVFKVIP

-2452 MVRQLTGTLAV
+2452 MFRQLTGTLGV

-2507 MFKDLGAL
+2507 MSKDLGAQL
-2515 TNISP
+2515 NISP

-2563 VIKRFFATDSGTVS
+2563 IIKRFFATDAGTVA

-2588 AVRTVNMLE
+2588 AVRTVNFLE
-2597 RTGKGEELREYLQG
+2597 RTGDMEGMREYLEG
-2611 KGKVYLMKDYVNALE
+2611 KGKVYLLKDYIRSLE
-2626 KNMKQIREARRVIL
+2626 NDMKQIREARRVINE
-2640 DSKDKTADEK
+2640 SKDKPADEK
-2650 RQYLDSLHDM
+2650 REYLDRLHDM
-2660 EVRLTENIRSIRKQF
+2660 EIQLTQNIRAIRKQN
-2675 Q
+2675 

>member
-7 QYQGQDKGPWSEYSA
+7 QYQGQEKGPWSQYSSVSTE
-22 FPQFPKPEEKPDT
+22 PEVKPDT
-35 GFTGALKS
+35 GFTGAAKS
-43 SYETLKGE
+43 SYEMLKGE
-51 AALVAGKTG
+51 AALLAGKTG
-60 IMSLEE
+60 IMGLEE
-66 AEKYYAGQQEKARK
+66 AEKYYLGQQEKARK

-104 VPYMAAPIGAA
+104 VPYMAAPIAAGAA
-115 VGVATLPV
+115 AAALPVTGVA
-123 SGTAATVLGLGA
+123 GTVLALGA
-135 AGAASAAQF
+135 AGAASATQF
-144 TGSNLARQMD
+144 TGSNLSRQMD
-154 TGKSLAQTDLVE
+154 TGKSLAQTDLLN
-166 AGTAAIPQAALDTLS
+166 AGATAIPQAALDTLS
-181 FKLMPGVG
+181 FKLMPGIG
-189 RIFGQAGVKISD
+189 RIFSQAGVKISD
-201 DVAQQVAKKGI
+201 DVAQEVAKKGI
-212 AATAGEYALSGVK
+212 AATAGEYALSGAK

-248 IADEEARKEYY
+248 IADEEARKEYF
-259 ENFIG
+259 ESFVG
-264 GAVLGSTIGVG
+264 GAVLGGTVGVG
-275 GRAYEKAFPRKA
+275 GRAYERAFPRKVGET
-287 AQADEPNVTL
+287 DLTKSTL

-343 KYIDADRKA
+343 KYIDTDRKA

-381 GIIDNLLTFK
+381 GIIDNLLTVK
-391 TGYTGEVDLT
+391 TGYTGEVELT
-401 PDDVYNVARQKNV
+401 PDDIYNVSRQKNV
-414 ETQTQGFNDFLRRA
+414 ETKTQGFNDFLRRA

-451 LEPSEELMILPEG
+451 LDTSPELMILPEG
-464 TNAVRFSEQ
+464 TNAVRFSEK
-473 QYEKA
+473 QYENA

-518 YRQALRRN
+518 YRQAIRRN

-545 EVSFAGKIEPLPS
+545 EVSFAGKVEPLPS
-558 GFDIRYQTFKQGVE
+558 GFDIRYQSFKQGVE
-572 PAEYEIKNG
+572 PESYEVKNG
-581 SVVIDRAKTAED
+581 SVVIQKVKTAEE
-593 AQKVLDKQTKINQE
+593 AQKVLDKQTKINEQ

-617 KLEKAIA
+617 KIEKAIA
-624 NRNTALDIQRAKGFG
+624 NRNNALDIQRAKGFG
-639 DTLGFRKLAAELDAR
+639 DTLGFRKLAAEMDAR
-654 NKVDQKS
+654 NKVDEKS

-668 IQNFNNPLK
+668 IQNFTNPLK
-677 IVPVG
+677 IEPVG
-682 EKPITSKKYVF
+682 EKPITQKKYVF

-698 PVASFGD
+698 PLASFGD
-705 KYQAEQFGIMK
+705 KYQAEEFGIMK

-750 RKGELPKGIEV
+750 RRGELPKGIEV
-761 RKSIYT
+761 KKSIYT
-767 EKVDENLEKLR
+767 EKVDENLDKLR

-845 EWKVLSNKAKSE
+845 EWKVLTNKAKSE

-880 SLKGFDE
+880 NLKGFDE

-906 PAGLIGNLFFRLNK
+906 PAGIIGNIFFRLNN

-926 NAFKRLGFK
+926 NTFKRLGFK
-935 TANDI
+935 TAADV
-940 FQKVERGE
+940 FKKVERGE
-948 AKPTKVAVSEKE
+948 AKPTKIAAVEKE
-960 KLQFKPEDFSQI
+960 KLSRRQEPVSEEEYFAKEAAKPKAKKVIFEVAPDPNNK
-972 ESGLDGYLTEQ
+972 DLTERWNSLAPEQ
-983 EENLRQN
+983 KL
-990 YIYNNR
+990 
-996 GRNELG
+996 
-1002 KALENNDA
+1002 
-1010 YQDALQQNLDAIG
+1010 
-1023 TPNTITMYRG
+1023 TI
-1033 RDITK
+1033 
-1038 RWTDSQGKYL
+1038 
-1048 NVSSSKKLAENFRK
+1048 SKKVADY
-1062 ASMTKPE
+1062 
-1069 NWTVDTF
+1069 V
-1076 LVPKDAIIGLGHPE
+1076 
-1090 EREFIINMNKGVE
+1090 
-1103 IVGIT
+1103 
-1108 AEPTTIENI
+1108 
-1117 VQPKLKVPEEIRK
+1117 
-1130 IGENL
+1130 
-1135 VGAPPNA
+1135 
-1142 RTVKDRTA
+1142 
-1150 LVRKMTN
+1150 
-1157 LLEHPYSMYDD
+1157 
-1168 SKGWYERSGD
+1168 
-1178 TIRQIA
+1178 
-1184 RGDEKLMEKIVRL
+1184 
-1197 MSLYSQANSLG
+1197 
-1208 GNVTALV
+1208 
-1215 KSLSQLAKGESTA
+1215 
-1228 YAGRFPSTTAEVIPQ
+1228 
-1243 ILAAKNFDT
+1243 
-1252 DLKGVND
+1252 
-1259 KLMNFYHNLHDGTFK
+1259 
-1274 DDTFED
+1274 
-1280 STTIDR
+1280 
-1286 WMMRLFG
+1286 
-1293 YPHNEDREAGG
+1293 
-1304 ASAVSATQYKY
+1304 
-1315 AKDLIRRIAE
+1315 
-1325 ANEKK
+1325 
-1330 TGEKLAPRQI
+1330 
-1340 QAVLWTYVK
+1340 VK
-1349 NSSDAA
+1349 N
-1355 KAKEEGRPFK
+1355 
-1365 PTTVDFSDYINRAT
+1365 
-1379 ANITWESRPSTSIDL
+1379 
-1394 IPGIHKASR
+1394 
-1403 KEQDDFN
+1403 
-1410 RAVRKI
+1410 
-1416 FENDDGSSKIFEL
+1416 
-1429 LNEGVLYSSQN
+1429 
-1440 SIGAY
+1440 
-1445 ENQIAPNVITRLV
+1445 
-1458 LEKDDKGHVTEIADK
+1458 
-1473 AAAIIGY
+1473 
-1480 VTKQD
+1480 
-1485 AVPWYRADPTAS
+1485 
-1497 GKMASKGYKVST
+1497 
-1509 TETVT
+1509 
-1514 PEFEEKLF
+1514 
-1522 KHLDKEMP
+1522 
-1530 GVGFTRVDNSF
+1530 
-1541 DFINFRGDDGKPF
+1541 
-1554 FMSDKEYIT
+1554 
-1563 KLQKAL
+1563 AL
-1569 ETFSPDV
+1569 ETFDTTGKVADQVGSYGEFTNPSLSLFVDSGDAVGIAKYLGFALSQDSMVVISPRETKGLDKTGAVIVDV
-1576 DFTIDPFKTES
+1576 GNKTEKEIDDIYQTLHAIRLNDENPVGGQSTINGKMVVLNYSNSTTPDLAKAIDDALKQKYNVAVGEVYTAFPEKKDYDYGDKANDPRGIGRVIRERSRAVRNEATTLLEAELRKSGKGKAESSSSAINLLDKRIDNPNLKKPTVNDVGKYFDGLYAEPLDFNNAEDFERAVKIAKEEVAYQLENERSGLDWYDQDVSKAFKETAKIIPELKKEKNQFLFSVMAGIMSPQTNARDNWVIAAQNFQNYVKTGKISGVNPENGKLWQGGTQSINKRVQLDFLNNMIQDMGEKRTIDWLKESHTVKEINNFRQKYGNISSGIGGKMNDVVPALYAFGPKVGPFVSNINGIHDVTVDKWMTRTFNRYFGTMIKDGEIVDVPTEQQRS
-1587 AYIFNNWKENPD
+1587 AVKKLINEVAKDANIKPYQAQSLLWFFEQRVFRELGTPSPSYGFAD
-1599 GQSYLERFGSRQLSD
+1599 GARKFSEQNKRRGDRGGDEGTGTDKS
-1614 IRPTLDNWSK
+1614 PT
-1624 AYTDLAEQY
+1624 
-1633 GREYGWDKGEGLQK
+1633 
-1647 GERARIRPP
+1647 GERLQIRAP
-1656 ETEEFKDWIGDSVAV
+1656 ETEEFKDWIGDSVAI
-1671 DENLNPILFY
+1671 DENFNPILFY
-1681 HGTDQDITTF
+1681 HGTDQDFTTF

-1696 GALGKGIYLTPDP
+1696 GALGKGIYITPDP
-1709 EYASNYTRE
+1709 EYAGNYTKE

-1735 ARVEFPLIINYKR
+1735 ARVENPLRFNYKYGR
-1748 GFDPAI
+1748 DPAI
-1754 QALEKLGLS
+1754 QALETLGLS
-1763 NDKAAD
+1763 NDKAVN

-1780 LTGEIMSRA
+1780 LTSEIMSRA

-1796 IFYMDEDGKTI
+1796 IFYMEEDGKTI
-1807 REAVVFDPR
+1807 REAVVFEPN
-1816 QVKSAFAQKPT
+1816 QLKSVFNQKP
-1827 KESKDIRYSLRDTV
+1827 SYSADIRFSLRDTV
-1841 DPTIWGSVDRTTTKR
+1841 DPSIWGSVDRTTTKR

-1887 IERQTKEKGRLFGDK
+1887 IERQTTKKGEMFGEK

-1917 LRAAGVAASSFRDGI
+1917 MRAAGVAASSFRDGI

-1962 GDPEIFR
+1962 GDAEIYR
-1969 LFQFYAATKRGK
+1969 LFQFYAATRRGK
-1981 RLMADGREKLF
+1981 RLMADGRERLF
-1992 TADDIAKGEALEKQ
+1992 TPDDITKGDALEKQ

-2043 QNWDYIPFYRQLEG
+2043 QNWDYIPFYRQLDGES
-2057 DTTAGPKVFSS
+2057 TAGPKVFSS
-2068 LSGVSKPKKLKGGQ
+2068 LSGVSKPKKLKGGE

-2089 ETIVRNSRAAIEAGM
+2089 ETVVRNARAAIEAGM
-2104 KNEAARRAIRDAKAL
+2104 KNEAARRAVRDAKAL
-2119 GTAEE
+2119 GTAQE
-2124 LKESDTGADIVN
+2124 LTESETGNDIVN
-2136 VKENGKTK
+2136 IKENGKTK
-2144 YYRVADPLLVKSM
+2144 YYRVDDPLLVKSM
-2157 QSLNMPQLEL
+2157 QALNMPQLEL

-2175 EILRNFVT
+2175 ELLRNFVT

-2241 FAGDVKSTSDQV
+2241 FAGDVKSTSEQV
-2253 MKELRKRGGA
+2253 MKELRKRGDA
-2263 RTVGEKALL
+2263 RTTGEKALL
-2272 PISALWDALEQGS
+2272 PITALWDALEQGS

-2324 ASPTVRMLAAM
+2324 ASPTIRMLAAM

-2343 QGLDVLYRSGWGEMA
+2343 QGLDVLYRSGWGKMA
-2358 TENKDA
+2358 TENKDV

-2388 DEDEYKK
+2388 DTEEYEK

-2401 DNYWIVPGL
+2401 DNYWIVPGVEL
-2410 EVGDKPF
+2410 NGKPF

-2422 FELGVIFKVIP
+2422 FELGVVFKVIP

-2452 MVRQLTGTLAV
+2452 MFRQLTGTLGV

-2507 MFKDLGAL
+2507 MSKDLGAQL
-2515 TNISP
+2515 NISP

-2563 VIKRFFATDSGTVS
+2563 VIKRFFATDSGTVA

-2588 AVRTVNMLE
+2588 AVRTVNFLE
-2597 RTGKGEELREYLQG
+2597 RTGDMEGMREYLEG
-2611 KGKVYLMKDYVNALE
+2611 KGKVYLLKDYVRSLE
-2626 KNMKQIREARRVIL
+2626 NDMKQIREARRVINE
-2640 DSKDKTADEK
+2640 SKDKPADEK
-2650 RQYLDSLHDM
+2650 REYLDRLHDM
-2660 EVRLTENIRSIRKQF
+2660 EIQLTQNIRAIRKQN
-2675 Q
+2675 

>member
-7 QYQGQDKGPWSEYSA
+7 QYQGQEKGPWSEYST

-115 VGVATLPV
+115 IGVATLPV

-248 IADEEARKEYY
+248 IADEEARKEYF

-391 TGYTGEVDLT
+391 TGYTGEVNLT

-451 LEPSEELMILPEG
+451 LEPSEQLIILPEG

-906 PAGLIGNLFFRLNK
+906 PAGLIGNLFFRLNN

-926 NAFKRLGFK
+926 NAFKRLGFN
-935 TANDI
+935 TAAEI
-940 FQKVERGE
+940 FKKVERGE
-948 AKPTKVAVSEKE
+948 AKPTKAPVSE
-960 KLQFKPEDFSQI
+960 
-972 ESGLDGYLTEQ
+972 TE
-983 EENLRQN
+983 R
-990 YIYNNR
+990 
-996 GRNELG
+996 
-1002 KALENNDA
+1002 
-1010 YQDALQQNLDAIG
+1010 
-1023 TPNTITMYRG
+1023 
-1033 RDITK
+1033 
-1038 RWTDSQGKYL
+1038 
-1048 NVSSSKKLAENFRK
+1048 
-1062 ASMTKPE
+1062 
-1069 NWTVDTF
+1069 
-1076 LVPKDAIIGLGHPE
+1076 
-1090 EREFIINMNKGVE
+1090 
-1103 IVGIT
+1103 
-1108 AEPTTIENI
+1108 
-1117 VQPKLKVPEEIRK
+1117 LKVPEEIRK

-1150 LVRKMTN
+1150 LVKKMTN
-1157 LLEHPYSMYDD
+1157 LLEHPYAMYNE
-1168 SKGWYERSGD
+1168 SKDWYERSGD
-1178 TIRQIA
+1178 TIRQIT
-1184 RGDEKLMEKIVRL
+1184 RGDKALMEKVVRL
-1197 MSLYSQANSLG
+1197 MSIYSQANSLG

-1215 KSLSQLAKGESTA
+1215 KSLSQLAKGEPTA
-1228 YAGRFPSTTAEVIPQ
+1228 VAGRFPEQTSKIIPEA
-1243 ILAAKNFDT
+1243 LAAKEFDT
-1252 DLKGVND
+1252 NLRGVDD
-1259 KLMNFYHNLHDGTFK
+1259 KLMNFYRNLHDGTFK
-1274 DDTFED
+1274 QNTFED
-1280 STTIDR
+1280 SSTIDR

-1293 YPHNEDREAGG
+1293 YPHSEDREVGG
-1304 ASAVSATQYKY
+1304 ANSVSATQYKY
-1315 AKDLIRRIAE
+1315 AKDLIRRITD

-1349 NSSDAA
+1349 NTSDAA
-1355 KAKEEGRPFK
+1355 KAEQEGKKFEPK
-1365 PTTVDFSDYINRAT
+1365 TVDFSDYINRAT

-1403 KEQDDFN
+1403 KDQDDFN
-1410 RAVRKI
+1410 RAVRDI
-1416 FENDDGSSKIFEL
+1416 FENKDGSSKIFEL

-1458 LEKDDKGHVTEIADK
+1458 LEKDEKGHVTEIADK

-1497 GKMASKGYKVST
+1497 GKTASKGYKVT
-1509 TETVT
+1509 TGETIT
-1514 PEFEEKLF
+1514 PEFEERLF

-1541 DFINFRGDDGKPF
+1541 DFINYRDSRKTLENGEPNPEYGKPF

-1569 ETFSPDV
+1569 EAFASDVTFN
-1576 DFTIDPFKTES
+1576 IDPFKTES
-1587 AYIFNNWKENPD
+1587 AYISNNWKENPN
-1599 GQSYLERFGSRQLSD
+1599 GESYLEQFGSRQLSD
-1614 IRPTLDNWSK
+1614 IRPTLDDWSK
-1624 AYTDLAEQY
+1624 AYTDLADKY
-1633 GREYGWDKGEGLQK
+1633 GREYGWDKVKGLQK

-2136 VKENGKTK
+2136 VKENGQTK

-2401 DNYWIVPGL
+2401 DNYWIVPGVEL
-2410 EVGDKPF
+2410 GGKPF

-2472 LENLTNYSLFTGEPL
+2472 LENVTNYSLFTGEPL

-2563 VIKRFFATDSGTVS
+2563 VIKRFFATDAGTVA

>member
-1 MAGPWE
+1 MAGLV
-7 QYQGQDKGPWSEYSA
+7 
-22 FPQFPKPEEKPDT
+22 PQEDLPANLTGRAVPQSDLPTFGGEPEVKPDT
-35 GFTGALKS
+35 GFTGAAKS
-43 SYETLKGE
+43 SYEMLKGE
-51 AALVAGKTG
+51 AALLAGKTG
-60 IMSLEE
+60 IMSLDE
-66 AEKYYAGQQEKARK
+66 AEKYYAGQQEKARR

-87 GWTEAPLTKF
+87 GWTDAPITKF

-104 VPYMAAPIGAA
+104 VPYMAAPLAAAAGAA
-115 VGVATLPV
+115 ALPV
-123 SGTAATVLGLGA
+123 TGAAGTALALGA

-144 TGSNLARQMD
+144 TGSNLSRQMD
-154 TGKSLAQTDLVE
+154 TGKSLAQTDLLD
-166 AGTAAIPQAALDTLS
+166 AGAAAIPQAALDTLS
-181 FKLMPGVG
+181 FKLMPGIG

-201 DVAQQVAKKGI
+201 DAAREVAKKGI
-212 AATAGEYALSGVK
+212 AATAGEYALSGAK

-248 IADEEARKEYY
+248 ISDEEARKEYF
-259 ENFIG
+259 ESFVG
-264 GAVLGSTIGVG
+264 GAVLGGTIGVG
-275 GRAYEKAFPRKA
+275 GRAFDKAFPRKP
-287 AQADEPNVTL
+287 DEPDLSKSTL

-330 GNFSSDELTPDQI
+330 GNFSSAELTPEQI
-343 KYIDADRKA
+343 KYIDEDRKA

-381 GIIDNLLTFK
+381 GIIDNLLTVK
-391 TGYTGEVDLT
+391 TGYKGDVELT
-401 PDDVYNVARQKNV
+401 PDDIFNIAQQKNV
-414 ETQTQGFNDFLRRA
+414 ETKTQGFNDFLRRA

-451 LEPSEELMILPEG
+451 LEPAEELMILPEG
-464 TNAVRFSEQ
+464 TNAVRFSEK
-473 QYEKA
+473 QYDKA

-485 YDEFGT
+485 FDEFGT
-491 SSLGRTSVI
+491 SSLGRTNVI

-518 YRQALRRN
+518 YRQAVRRN

-533 EVKTTEGTKTVP
+533 EVKTTEGIKTVP
-545 EVSFAGKIEPLPS
+545 EVSFAGKVEPLPS

-572 PAEYEIKNG
+572 PESYEIKNG
-581 SVVIDRAKTAED
+581 NVLIDRAKTAEE
-593 AQKVLDKQTKINQE
+593 AQNVLQRQTKINEE
-607 LVKRPEAEIA
+607 LVKKPQADIA

-624 NRNTALDIQRAKGFG
+624 ARNNALDIQRAKGFG
-639 DTLGFRKLAAELDAR
+639 DTLGFRKLAAEFDAR
-654 NKVDQKS
+654 NRVDQKS
-661 IEVHRTD
+661 IEVHRAD
-668 IQNFNNPLK
+668 IQNFSNPLQ

-767 EKVDENLEKLR
+767 EKVDENYEKLR
-778 QQLLPTLKRFGLEKV
+778 QQLLPALKRFGLEKV
-793 GLRIVNSIAD
+793 ALRVVKSIAD

-812 ALIKIAVDA
+812 ELIKIAYDA
-821 KNPMGTLRHES
+821 KNPMATLRHES

-845 EWKVLSNKAKSE
+845 EWKVLTNKAKTD
-857 WIGKYIKPNMLNA
+857 WTGKYIKPNMMEA
-870 YREQYLAENK
+870 YRNQYLEENGN
-880 SLKGFDE
+880 LKGFDE
-887 YIQEEA
+887 FIQEEA

-906 PAGLIGNLFFRLNK
+906 PAGLIGNIFYRLQK

-926 NAFKRLGFK
+926 NTFKRLGFK

-948 AKPTKVAVSEKE
+948 AKPTKAPVAEAEKFKAKEEPEPE
-960 KLQFKPEDFSQI
+960 KP
-972 ESGLDGYLTEQ
+972 
-983 EENLRQN
+983 
-990 YIYNNR
+990 
-996 GRNELG
+996 
-1002 KALENNDA
+1002 
-1010 YQDALQQNLDAIG
+1010 
-1023 TPNTITMYRG
+1023 
-1033 RDITK
+1033 
-1038 RWTDSQGKYL
+1038 
-1048 NVSSSKKLAENFRK
+1048 
-1062 ASMTKPE
+1062 
-1069 NWTVDTF
+1069 
-1076 LVPKDAIIGLGHPE
+1076 
-1090 EREFIINMNKGVE
+1090 
-1103 IVGIT
+1103 
-1108 AEPTTIENI
+1108 
-1117 VQPKLKVPEEIRK
+1117 RK
-1130 IGENL
+1130 IGNRI
-1135 VGAPPNA
+1135 VGSPPNA
-1142 RTVKDRTA
+1142 QTEQARTA
-1150 LVRKMTN
+1150 LVKKMTN

-1293 YPHNEDREAGG
+1293 YPHAEDREAGG

-1315 AKDLIRRIAE
+1315 AKDLIRRISE

-1497 GKMASKGYKVST
+1497 GKMASKGYKVT
-1509 TETVT
+1509 TGETIT

-1633 GREYGWDKGEGLQK
+1633 GREYGWDRREEG
-1647 GERARIRPP
+1647 GGAEERGVEP
-1656 ETEEFKDWIGDSVAV
+1656 
-1671 DENLNPILFY
+1671 
-1681 HGTDQDITTF
+1681 
-1691 KPSKE
+1691 KE
-1696 GALGKGIYLTPDP
+1696 K
-1709 EYASNYTRE
+1709 
-1718 SQFGEK
+1718 F
-1724 RGTGANVIPLY
+1724 
-1735 ARVEFPLIINYKR
+1735 
-1748 GFDPAI
+1748 
-1754 QALEKLGLS
+1754 
-1763 NDKAAD
+1763 
-1769 IVEKAYEDKGN
+1769 
-1780 LTGEIMSRA
+1780 
-1789 KKVGHDA
+1789 
-1796 IFYMDEDGKTI
+1796 
-1807 REAVVFDPR
+1807 
-1816 QVKSAFAQKPT
+1816 
-1827 KESKDIRYSLRDTV
+1827 SLRDTV
-1841 DPTIWGSVDRTTTKR
+1841 DPSIWGSVDRTTTKR

-1887 IERQTKEKGRLFGDK
+1887 IERQTKKKGELYGER

-1992 TADDIAKGEALEKQ
+1992 TADDIAKGDALEKQ

-2018 IYNKGLVDYMKA
+2018 TYNKGLVDYMKA

-2057 DTTAGPKVFSS
+2057 ETTAGPKVFSS

-2089 ETIVRNSRAAIEAGM
+2089 ETVVRNARAAIEAGM
-2104 KNEAARRAIRDAKAL
+2104 KNEAARRAVRDAKAL
-2119 GTAEE
+2119 GTAIE
-2124 LKESDTGADIVN
+2124 LKESETGADIVN
-2136 VKENGKTK
+2136 VKINGETK
-2144 YYRVADPLLVKSM
+2144 YYKVDDPLLVKSM

-2241 FAGDVKSTSDQV
+2241 FAGDVKSTADQV

-2263 RTVGEKALL
+2263 RTTGEKALL

-2324 ASPTVRMLAAM
+2324 ASPTIRMLAAM

-2343 QGLDVLYRSGWGEMA
+2343 QGLDVLYRSGFGEMA
-2358 TENKDA
+2358 TENKDK

-2410 EVGDKPF
+2410 EIGDKPF

-2452 MVRQLTGTLAV
+2452 MIRQLTGTLAV

-2563 VIKRFFATDSGTVS
+2563 VIKRFFATDSGTVA

-2597 RTGKGEELREYLQG
+2597 RTGDMEGLRSYLEG
-2611 KGKVYLMKDYVNALE
+2611 KGKVYLLKDYVRSLE
-2626 KNMKQIREARRVIL
+2626 GDMKQIRDARRIIL
-2640 DSKDKTADEK
+2640 ESKDRTADEK
-2650 RQYLDSLHDM
+2650 REYLDRLHDM
-2660 EVRLTENIRSIRKQF
+2660 EVQLTQNIRMIRKQG

>member
-1 MAGPWE
+1 MAGLV
-7 QYQGQDKGPWSEYSA
+7 
-22 FPQFPKPEEKPDT
+22 PQEDLPANLTGRAVPQTDLPTFGGEPEVKPDT
-35 GFTGALKS
+35 GFTGAAKS
-43 SYETLKGE
+43 SYEMLKGE
-51 AALVAGKTG
+51 AALLAGKTG
-60 IMSLEE
+60 IMGLDE

-87 GWTEAPLTKF
+87 GWTDAPITKF

-104 VPYMAAPIGAA
+104 VPYMAAPLAAGVAAAALPVTGAA
-115 VGVATLPV
+115 G
-123 SGTAATVLGLGA
+123 SVLALGA

-144 TGSNLARQMD
+144 TGSNLSRQMD
-154 TGKSLAQTDLVE
+154 TGKSLAQTDLLE
-166 AGTAAIPQAALDTLS
+166 AGAAAVPQAALDTLS
-181 FKLMPGVG
+181 FKLMPGIG

-201 DVAQQVAKKGI
+201 DAAREVAKKGI

-237 QFFERLQAGLN
+237 QFLERLQAGLN
-248 IADEEARKEYY
+248 ISDEEARKEYF
-259 ENFIG
+259 ESFIG
-264 GAVLGSTIGVG
+264 GAVLGGTVGVG
-275 GRAYEKAFPRKA
+275 GRAYERAFPRKLE
-287 AQADEPNVTL
+287 EPDLSKSTL

-330 GNFSSDELTPDQI
+330 GNFSSDELTPEQI

-381 GIIDNLLTFK
+381 GIVDNLLTVK
-391 TGYTGEVDLT
+391 TGYKGDVELT
-401 PDDVYNVARQKNV
+401 PDDIYNVAQQKNV
-414 ETQTQGFNDFLRRA
+414 ETKTQGFNDFLRRA

-451 LEPSEELMILPEG
+451 LETSPELVILPEG
-464 TNAVRFSEQ
+464 TNAVRFSEK

-518 YRQALRRN
+518 YRQAIRRN

-572 PAEYEIKNG
+572 PESYEIKNG
-581 SVVIDRAKTAED
+581 NVVIDRAKTAEE
-593 AQKVLDKQTKINQE
+593 AQNILERQTKINEE
-607 LVKRPEAEIA
+607 LVKKPQADIA
-617 KLEKAIA
+617 RLEKAIA
-624 NRNTALDIQRAKGFG
+624 ARNNALNIQRAKGFG
-639 DTLGFRKLAAELDAR
+639 ETLGFRKLAAELDAR

-661 IEVHRTD
+661 IEVHRGD
-668 IQNFNNPLK
+668 IQNFSNPLK
-677 IVPVG
+677 IAPVG

-767 EKVDENLEKLR
+767 EEVDKNYEKLR
-778 QQLLPTLKRFGLEKV
+778 QQLLPALKRFGLEKV
-793 GLRIVNSIAD
+793 ALRVVKSIAD

-812 ALIKIAVDA
+812 ELIKIAYDA

-845 EWKVLSNKAKSE
+845 EWKVLSNKAKSD
-857 WIGKYIKPNMLNA
+857 WIGKYIKPNMMEG
-870 YREQYLAENK
+870 YRQQYLEENGN
-880 SLKGFDE
+880 LKGFDE
-887 YIQEEA
+887 FIQEEA
-893 IAEAFADFANTKP
+893 IAEAFADFANIKP
-906 PAGLIGNLFFRLNK
+906 PAGLIGNIFYRLQK

-926 NAFKRLGFK
+926 NTFKRLGFK

-948 AKPTKVAVSEKE
+948 AKPTKV
-960 KLQFKPEDFSQI
+960 
-972 ESGLDGYLTEQ
+972 
-983 EENLRQN
+983 
-990 YIYNNR
+990 
-996 GRNELG
+996 
-1002 KALENNDA
+1002 
-1010 YQDALQQNLDAIG
+1010 
-1023 TPNTITMYRG
+1023 
-1033 RDITK
+1033 
-1038 RWTDSQGKYL
+1038 
-1048 NVSSSKKLAENFRK
+1048 
-1062 ASMTKPE
+1062 
-1069 NWTVDTF
+1069 
-1076 LVPKDAIIGLGHPE
+1076 
-1090 EREFIINMNKGVE
+1090 
-1103 IVGIT
+1103 T
-1108 AEPTTIENI
+1108 A
-1117 VQPKLKVPEEIRK
+1117 
-1130 IGENL
+1130 
-1135 VGAPPNA
+1135 
-1142 RTVKDRTA
+1142 
-1150 LVRKMTN
+1150 
-1157 LLEHPYSMYDD
+1157 
-1168 SKGWYERSGD
+1168 
-1178 TIRQIA
+1178 
-1184 RGDEKLMEKIVRL
+1184 
-1197 MSLYSQANSLG
+1197 
-1208 GNVTALV
+1208 
-1215 KSLSQLAKGESTA
+1215 
-1228 YAGRFPSTTAEVIPQ
+1228 
-1243 ILAAKNFDT
+1243 
-1252 DLKGVND
+1252 
-1259 KLMNFYHNLHDGTFK
+1259 
-1274 DDTFED
+1274 
-1280 STTIDR
+1280 
-1286 WMMRLFG
+1286 
-1293 YPHNEDREAGG
+1293 
-1304 ASAVSATQYKY
+1304 
-1315 AKDLIRRIAE
+1315 
-1325 ANEKK
+1325 
-1330 TGEKLAPRQI
+1330 
-1340 QAVLWTYVK
+1340 
-1349 NSSDAA
+1349 
-1355 KAKEEGRPFK
+1355 AKEEKLSRRQEPVSEEEYFAREAAK
-1365 PTTVDFSDYINRAT
+1365 PKAKKIVFEVAPDPNNKDLTSRWNSLSPEQKFAT
-1379 ANITWESRPSTSIDL
+1379 
-1394 IPGIHKASR
+1394 
-1403 KEQDDFN
+1403 
-1410 RAVRKI
+1410 
-1416 FENDDGSSKIFEL
+1416 SK
-1429 LNEGVLYSSQN
+1429 
-1440 SIGAY
+1440 
-1445 ENQIAPNVITRLV
+1445 
-1458 LEKDDKGHVTEIADK
+1458 KIAD
-1473 AAAIIGY
+1473 Y
-1480 VTKQD
+1480 VVK
-1485 AVPWYRADPTAS
+1485 
-1497 GKMASKGYKVST
+1497 
-1509 TETVT
+1509 
-1514 PEFEEKLF
+1514 
-1522 KHLDKEMP
+1522 
-1530 GVGFTRVDNSF
+1530 N
-1541 DFINFRGDDGKPF
+1541 
-1554 FMSDKEYIT
+1554 
-1563 KLQKAL
+1563 AL
-1569 ETFSPDV
+1569 ETFDTTGKVTDQIGSYGEFTNPSLSLFVDSGDSVAIAKYLGFALSQDSMVVISPRQAKGLDKTGAVIVDV
-1576 DFTIDPFKTES
+1576 GNKTEKEIDDIYQTLHS
-1587 AYIFNNWKENPD
+1587 IRLNDENPVG
-1599 GQSYLERFGSRQLSD
+1599 GQSTINGKMVVLNYSNS
-1614 IRPTLDNWSK
+1614 TT
-1624 AYTDLAEQY
+1624 TDLAKAIDDALKQKYNVSVGEVYTAFPEKKDYDYGNKADDPRGIGRVIRERSRAVRDEATALLESELRKSGRGKAESESSAINLLDKRVDNPNLEKPSVNDVGKYLDGLYGKPLDFKNAEDFERAVRIAKQEVAYQLENERSGLDWYDEDVAKAFKETAKIIPELKKEKNRFLFSVIAGIMSPQTNARDNWVIAAQNFQNYIKTGQVSGVNPENGKLWQGGTQSLNKRIQLDFLNNMIQDMGEKRTIDWLRESHPVREINNFRQKYGNMTSGIGGKMNDVVPALYAFGPKVGPFVSNINGIHDVTVDKWMTRTFNRYFGTMVGKDGEIIDSPTEQQRAAAKRLINEVAKDANIKPYQAQSLLWFLEQRLFRELGTPSPSY
-1633 GREYGWDKGEGLQK
+1633 GLADGARKFSEQSKQRRDRGGVEGARPDKSETGTGLGK
-1647 GERARIRPP
+1647 GERA
-1656 ETEEFKDWIGDSVAV
+1656 
-1671 DENLNPILFY
+1671 
-1681 HGTDQDITTF
+1681 
-1691 KPSKE
+1691 
-1696 GALGKGIYLTPDP
+1696 
-1709 EYASNYTRE
+1709 
-1718 SQFGEK
+1718 
-1724 RGTGANVIPLY
+1724 
-1735 ARVEFPLIINYKR
+1735 
-1748 GFDPAI
+1748 
-1754 QALEKLGLS
+1754 
-1763 NDKAAD
+1763 
-1769 IVEKAYEDKGN
+1769 
-1780 LTGEIMSRA
+1780 
-1789 KKVGHDA
+1789 
-1796 IFYMDEDGKTI
+1796 
-1807 REAVVFDPR
+1807 
-1816 QVKSAFAQKPT
+1816 
-1827 KESKDIRYSLRDTV
+1827 SLRDTL
-1841 DPTIWGSVDRTTTKR
+1841 DPSIWDSVDRTTTKR
-1856 EEKGFIQRLLSSIF
+1856 EQKGFIQRLLSSIF

-1887 IERQTKEKGRLFGDK
+1887 IERQTKKKGELYGER

-2018 IYNKGLVDYMKA
+2018 TYNKGLVDYMKA

-2057 DTTAGPKVFSS
+2057 ETTAGPKVFSS

-2089 ETIVRNSRAAIEAGM
+2089 ETVVRNARAAIEAGM
-2104 KNEAARRAIRDAKAL
+2104 KNEAARRAVRDAKAL
-2119 GTAEE
+2119 GTAIE
-2124 LKESDTGADIVN
+2124 LKESETGADIVN
-2136 VKENGKTK
+2136 VKINGETK
-2144 YYRVADPLLVKSM
+2144 YYKVDDPLLVKSM

-2226 PVANALARAGMTGYD
+2226 PVAAALARAGMTGYD

-2263 RTVGEKALL
+2263 RTTGEKAIL

-2324 ASPTVRMLAAM
+2324 ASPTIRMLAAM

-2343 QGLDVLYRSGWGEMA
+2343 QGLDVLYRSGFGEMA
-2358 TENKDA
+2358 TENKDK

-2410 EVGDKPF
+2410 EVGGKPF

-2452 MVRQLTGTLAV
+2452 MIRQLTGTLAV

-2472 LENLTNYSLFTGEPL
+2472 LENVTNYSLFTGEPL

-2502 SGTSQ
+2502 SGTPQ

-2515 TNISP
+2515 TNTSP
-2520 IKIENLVRGYT
+2520 VKIENLVRGYT

-2563 VIKRFFATDSGTVS
+2563 VIKRFFATDAGTVA

-2588 AVRTVNMLE
+2588 AVRTVNFLE
-2597 RTGKGEELREYLQG
+2597 RTGDMEGMRSYLEG
-2611 KGKVYLMKDYVNALE
+2611 KGKVYLLKDYVRSLE
-2626 KNMKQIREARRVIL
+2626 SDMKQIREARRVIL
-2640 DSKDKTADEK
+2640 ESKDRTADEK
-2650 RQYLDSLHDM
+2650 REYIDRLHDM
-2660 EVRLTENIRSIRKQF
+2660 EVQLTQNIRAIRKQN